1 MVNSGSRV
9 KAGCEAAE
17 LLELADPVGPIRFDT
32 TSEPMRMKS
41 RPKAAS
47 AIRYLKMSAEANA
60 NPCSSTASVPTP
72 GDFEGSRPTPRKR
85 PIALGRRFGVISP
98 SP

>member
-1 MVNSGSRV
+1 MAASDDSMVNSGSRV

-47 AIRYLKMSAEANA
+47 AIRYLKYVGEANE
-60 NPCSSTASVPTP
+60 NPCSSTA
-72 GDFEGSRPTPRKR
+72 
-85 PIALGRRFGVISP
+85 
-98 SP
+98 